1 MEFDRLSNRELIE
14 VPRPPKRPD
23 DAHKGMVGRLLVIGG
38 CAGDRFMVGAPALA
52 ANAAFRSGAGLVQVA
67 APREILDA
75 VLSIAPCAT
84 GRVLKPGADLTALAL
99 EYGADVVAVGPG
111 CGDTIETSQL
121 EALLRVFS
129 GGLVLDADA
138 LNLLSGIKEW
148 KATWPHNVVLT
159 PHPGEMKR
167 LVTGRGL
174 KLDVD
179 KRQECAV
186 RFAEATGVVVLLKG
200 AGTVVSDGR
209 QFYVN
214 QTGNS
219 GMATA
224 GSGDVLTGV
233 IAALLGQRMSA
244 FDAAVLGAYVHGLAG
259 DSAAE
264 DLGRMSLTALDLI
277 DFLPEAFCDVG
288 YEGMP

>member
-1 MEFDRLSNRELIE
+1 MNQLSKRELVE

-23 DAHKGMVGRLLVIGG
+23 DAHKGMVGRLMVVGG
-38 CAGDRFMVGAPALA
+38 CIGERFMVGAPALA
-52 ANAAFRSGAGLVQVA
+52 ANAALRSGAGLVQVV

-75 VLSIAPCAT
+75 ILSVAPCAT
-84 GRVLKPGADLTALAL
+84 GRVLKPGADLASLAT

-111 CGDTIETSQL
+111 CGDTLQPAQL
-121 EALLRVFS
+121 DGLLKEFS
-129 GGLVLDADA
+129 GGIVLDADA
-138 LNLLSGIKEW
+138 LNILSGMGEW
-148 KATWPHNVVLT
+148 SAKWPHNVVLT

-167 LVTGRGL
+167 LIAGWGL
-174 KLDVD
+174 TLDMD
-179 KRQECAV
+179 KRRECAV
-186 RFAEATGVVVLLKG
+186 RFAEVTGVVVLLKG

-209 QFYVN
+209 QYYIN

-224 GSGDVLTGV
+224 GAGDVLTGV

-264 DLGRMSLTALDLI
+264 DLGRMSLTAMDLI